1 MCIICV
7 ELEKSLITPLEARR
21 NLSEVIFD
29 LDLEHILE
37 VEEKI
42 EKYMNKNDF
51 VSLLK
56 EDETV
61 ELCTSCHCS
70 PCDCGWGTHE

>member
-7 ELEKSLITPLEARR
+7 ELEKSLISPLEARR
-21 NLSEVIFD
+21 NLSEVIFG

-51 VSLLK
+51 ISLLK
-56 EDETV
+56 EDKTV
-61 ELCTSCHCS
+61 ELCTSCHCI
-70 PCDCGWGTHE
+70 PCDCDWGTHE

>member
-42 EKYMNKNDF
+42 EKHMNKNDF

-56 EDETV
+56 EDETD
-61 ELCTSCHCS
+61 ELCTSCHCN
-70 PCDCGWGTHE
+70 PCDCGRGTHE